1 MKNSKTFYRSAL
13 ATAVIMALSGPAMAD
28 SVTALTKE
36 NPTLSADVTHVSASK
51 DTIAVKAVEDN
62 SSVSTNGKNITATG
76 GARQA
81 GCYLFYHEHNFPGD
95 VPVCACRCGERA

>member
-36 NPTLSADVTHVSASK
+36 NPTL
-51 DTIAVKAVEDN
+51 
-62 SSVSTNGKNITATG
+62 
-76 GARQA
+76 
-81 GCYLFYHEHNFPGD
+81 
-95 VPVCACRCGERA
+95 